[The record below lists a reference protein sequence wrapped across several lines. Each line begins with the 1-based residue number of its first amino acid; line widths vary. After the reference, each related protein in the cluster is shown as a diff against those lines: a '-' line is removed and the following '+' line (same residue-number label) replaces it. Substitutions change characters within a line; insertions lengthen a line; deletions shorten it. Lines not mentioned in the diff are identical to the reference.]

1 MGRAPD
7 SPTRHAKTVAILG
20 GGLAGLSAAR
30 RLLEQGYRIILVEKR
45 PFLGGRAFSFRDGAD
60 GVDVNNG
67 QHVFLGC
74 FTYYI
79 DYLKAVGSFE
89 RAYLQRGLRLEVV
102 LNGKRGALSSA
113 PFLGRLH
120 LLPSFVRYP
129 HISAKEKALAVYG
142 LLKAKLA
149 DRSRY
154 GAALDAESAHDWLRR
169 HHQSERAIR
178 NLWNLVILPTLNDDA
193 RDVSA
198 NMALMVFQEALLRK
212 PKDSAIGYA
221 RVGLTALNGEPAQR
235 FIEKHNGTLLLGKG
249 VKAVR
254 LSGGRVSGVELSD
267 GTVVQADSYVSAL
280 PHDVLGRVL
289 EGDAET
295 MTAVA
300 GASEL
305 GSAPIV
311 AVHLWYD
318 RHVMDG
324 DFVAFLESPV
334 QFVFNKTLI
343 QGAESDEGQYLC
355 ISLSG
360 AWSYVDKPKDQL
372 TEMFVEEM
380 ERLFPR
386 ARGARVVRSL
396 VVKEPHATFRSSPGA
411 ARNRPTQATAIPN
424 MFLAG
429 DWTDTGWPAT
439 MEGAVRSG
447 VFAADEVSKSIL
459 RE

>member
-1 MGRAPD
+1 MGREPD
-7 SPTRHAKTVAILG
+7 SPTQRAKTVAILG

-60 GVDVNNG
+60 GVEVDNG

-74 FTYYI
+74 CTYYI

-89 RAYLQRGLRLEVV
+89 MAYLQRGLRLEVV
-102 LNGKRGALSSA
+102 LNGRRGLLSSTG
-113 PFLGRLH
+113 FLGSLH
-120 LLPSFVRYP
+120 LLPSFMRYP
-129 HISAKEKALAVYG
+129 HLSVQEKALAIYG
-142 LLKAKLA
+142 MLKVKLA
-149 DRSRY
+149 DRSRDA
-154 GAALDAESAHDWLRR
+154 AALDAESAHDWLRR

-178 NLWNLVILPTLNDDA
+178 NLWNLVILPTLNDDV

-198 NMALMVFQEALLRK
+198 NMALLVFQEALLKK
-212 PKDSAIGYA
+212 PADAAIGYS
-221 RVGLTALNGEPAQR
+221 RVGLTALNAEPAQR
-235 FIEKHNGTLLLGKG
+235 FIEKRNGTLLLGRG

-254 LSGGRVSGVELSD
+254 LDGGRVSGVELSD
-267 GTVVQADSYVSAL
+267 GTVVRADSYISAL
-280 PHDVLGRVL
+280 PHEVLGRVL

-300 GASEL
+300 GLSDL

-318 RHVMDG
+318 RQVMDG

-343 QGAESDEGQYLC
+343 QGAEGDEGQYLC

-360 AWSYVDKPKDQL
+360 AWRYVDKPKDQL
-372 TEMFVEEM
+372 TEMFVGEM

-386 ARGARVVRSL
+386 ARGAKVVRSL

-411 ARNRPTQATAIPN
+411 AGNRPPQATPIPN
-424 MFLAG
+424 LFLAG
-429 DWTDTGWPAT
+429 DWTDTGWPST

-447 VFAADEVSKSIL
+447 VFAADEVARTI
-459 RE
+459 